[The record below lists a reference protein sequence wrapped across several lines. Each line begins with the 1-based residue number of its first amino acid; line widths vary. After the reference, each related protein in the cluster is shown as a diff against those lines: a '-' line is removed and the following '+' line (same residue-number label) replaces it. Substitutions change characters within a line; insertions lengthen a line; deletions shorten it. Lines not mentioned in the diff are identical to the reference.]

1 MPLFVKDDDLI
12 AVVLLGALSVSFGLV
27 AAALFLRKKRVEVD
41 SEIHEKKQELVRDHL
56 SHLKERAG
64 AADLPDLDSH
74 LNPDLGPDLRGE
86 LISHVKT
93 TSSPLPQQ
101 EDPAQIADLGNSLCK
116 IDEGCRALL
125 DFAQTLCSF
134 QEFNDQ
140 VLFYGALPIAAV
152 AIISLGG
159 SSASGSGPGPGAGD
173 GAGSRGGNEV
183 EKRLKKLEKQAAYE
197 LKLDERVEKLERLYV

>member
-1 MPLFVKDDDLI
+1 MTFFVKDDDLI
-12 AVVLLGALSVSFGLV
+12 AVVLLGALSVSFGLI
-27 AAALFLRKKRVEVD
+27 AAAFFLRKKRVEVD
-41 SEIHEKKQELVRDHL
+41 SEICEKKQELVRDHL

-64 AADLPDLDSH
+64 EADLPDLNSP
-74 LNPDLGPDLRGE
+74 LNPDLGPDLKGE

-93 TSSPLPQQ
+93 TSSPLLKQ

-134 QEFNDQ
+134 QELNDQ

-152 AIISLGG
+152 ALISLGG
-159 SSASGSGPGPGAGD
+159 SSGSGSRSGG
-173 GAGSRGGNEV
+173 GSGGGSNV
-183 EKRLKKLEKQAAYE
+183 EKRLKDLEKQAAYK

>member
-1 MPLFVKDDDLI
+1 MPLFVKDDGRLYASRGFDCCGPI
-12 AVVLLGALSVSFGLV
+12 GCIVSKFWMSCGRLLPAEEES
-27 AAALFLRKKRVEVD
+27 RERVEVD
-41 SEIHEKKQELVRDHL
+41 SEIYEKKQELVRDHL
-56 SHLKERAG
+56 SHLKGGAG
-64 AADLPDLDSH
+64 EADLPDLDSH
-74 LNPDLGPDLRGE
+74 LNPDLGPDLKGE

-93 TSSPLPQQ
+93 TSSRLLQQ

-134 QEFNDQ
+134 QKFNDQ

-173 GAGSRGGNEV
+173 GAGSRGGI
-183 EKRLKKLEKQAAYE
+183 K
-197 LKLDERVEKLERLYV
+197 